1 MQKERTRKWRM
12 QATAKLSIIIPVHG
26 AGEYIGG
33 VIGDIRSQIIK
44 NWECIIVVRGSA
56 DKANKAISKL
66 IEGDDRFKLLYSE
79 TEGIGPA
86 YNLGLENATGR
97 YIAFGNSGCKYDD
110 TYFEKIYNAA
120 FRNKA
125 DLAIGGMTYLSRPSK
140 KLHLLEPDL
149 ITKLSIEDK
158 LFKKKTIRENGISF
172 ADIPYGSE
180 LAFYIDFCL
189 KAETIFGCRD
199 AQLRFREVPAAGDGL
214 TQIQP
219 DQKAF
224 SSAFRALEKA
234 QKAVDRKFR
243 ESKDA
248 LADPIAEKELKN
260 DYERFKSALYSFFA
274 EDICLDRFYRQLWQ
288 TDSSLLD
295 TVDEKL
301 SELKTKVFPHEWSD
315 MVSRE
320 SRDFAFRYDEMPDRE
335 ALTSIPRITFAISGP
350 DDSKTLNTII
360 EGIYLQ
366 DSPQFEIL
374 LEEGLRDIVDEYW
387 ANKLNFR
394 TIVTQDDNFR
404 NTAYGQCHSKYIWFI
419 DKPVYFSCSIVRRMY
434 NFMESNAGVLF
445 VTAPLYRRTEIGT
458 EALLSNSVAFFP
470 EYAAQKIRTSF
481 NQLDLTW
488 ENKLISV
495 TKLDAMSDPFILG
508 DTETLTRYYLY
519 SRFSKNSDLG
529 IITDYTE
536 EEVLGRVKSIPVKLL
551 WKSKIKKEAQFL
563 KGLEARTIEKDTFRI
578 KRRKLR
584 DALIRYLT
592 LKVIY
597 PFVYLV
603 NRIRPVDPK
612 KVIFV
617 EPAKLEIDGNLQYM
631 MQTVERLEKY
641 SIKQMILGR
650 KMLRVREQ
658 IRSEIR
664 FVKEVATARYLFTA
678 EALGTICGF
687 NKRKG
692 TTAVQLWHGCGAFK
706 QFGYSTADYIFGGD
720 MKAKLAYP
728 GYKNMDL
735 ITVSAPEVIWAYE
748 EAMGYQGTDVV
759 KATGIC
765 RTDVFYDEDYLRS
778 ARERVHEL
786 APGAAGRKII
796 LYAPTFRGR
805 IKRAKGP
812 DRLDIREMKDALGD
826 EYFLLIKHHPFV
838 KVPPIIPEDCADFAM
853 DVSVTANIDDLISCA
868 DICISDYSSLVFEY
882 SLFERPLIF
891 FAYDLEEYD
900 EWRGF
905 YYDYEEL
912 TPGPI
917 VYTTE
922 EIIKY
927 IQNIE
932 TEFDRDEIIRFREK
946 FMCAC
951 DGHATER
958 ILETIGIDTKAGGKK

>member
-1 MQKERTRKWRM
+1 M
-12 QATAKLSIIIPVHG
+12 QATAKLSIIIPVHES
-26 AGEYIGG
+26 GEYIGG
-33 VIGDIRSQIIK
+33 VIEDIRRQIIK

-66 IEGDDRFKLLYSE
+66 IEGDDRFTLLYSE

-86 YNLGLENATGR
+86 YNIGLENATGR
-97 YIAFGNSGCKYDD
+97 YIAFGNTGCRYDD
-110 TYFEKIYNAA
+110 KYFEKIYNTA

-125 DLAIGGMTYLSRPSK
+125 DLAIGGMAYLSRPSK

-158 LFKKKTIRENGISF
+158 LFKKKTIRENSISF

-224 SSAFRALEKA
+224 SSAFKALEKA
-234 QKAVDRKFR
+234 QKAVDKKYR

-260 DYERFKSALYSFFA
+260 DYERFKSALYRFFA

-301 SELKTKVFPHEWSD
+301 ADLKTKVFPHEWSE
-315 MVSRE
+315 MVRGE
-320 SRDFAFRYDEMPDRE
+320 SSDFAFGDDELPDRE

-350 DDSKTLNTII
+350 ADSKTINTII

-374 LEEGLRDIVDEYW
+374 LEEGLKDVVDEYW
-387 ANKLNFR
+387 AKKSNFR
-394 TIVTQDDNFR
+394 TIVTQDANFR

-419 DKPVYFSCSIVRRMY
+419 DKPVYFSRSIVRRMY

-445 VTAPLYRRTEIGT
+445 VTAPLYRRTEIDT
-458 EALLSNSVAFFP
+458 EVLQSNSVAFFP
-470 EYAAQKIRTSF
+470 EFSLQKIRTSY
-481 NQLDLTW
+481 NQLDLRW
-488 ENKLISV
+488 ENKLIAV
-495 TKLDAMSDPFILG
+495 TKLDAMVEPFKLG
-508 DTETLTRYYLY
+508 DTETLMRFYRN
-519 SRFSKNSDLG
+519 SRFSKNPDLG

-536 EEVLGRVKSIPVKLL
+536 DDVLGRVKSTATKLL
-551 WKSKIKKEAQFL
+551 WKQKVRKEEKFRES
-563 KGLEARTIEKDTFRI
+563 LEVRAIEKDTFDI
-578 KRRKLR
+578 IRRRVR
-584 DALIRYLT
+584 DWIIRFLT

-597 PFVYLV
+597 PLVYTI
-603 NRIRPVDPK
+603 NRFRPVDPK

-631 MQTVERLEKY
+631 MEAVEKLGGYKVQ
-641 SIKQMILGR
+641 QMILGR
-650 KMLRVREQ
+650 KFVRVRDQ
-658 IRSEIR
+658 IRREIH
-664 FVKEVATARYLFTA
+664 FTKELATARYLFVA

-687 NKRKG
+687 NKRKE

-706 QFGYSTADYIFGGD
+706 QFGYSTADYIFGGT
-720 MKAKLAYP
+720 MKDKLAYP
-728 GYKNMDL
+728 GYKNMDV

-765 RTDVFYDEDYLRS
+765 RTDVFYDEDYLKS
-778 ARERVHEL
+778 ARERVYKM
-786 APGAAGRKII
+786 APEAEGKKII

-812 DRLDIREMKDALGD
+812 DRLDIRAMRDALGD

-838 KVPPIIPEDCADFAM
+838 KVPPIIPEDCVDFAM

-927 IQNIE
+927 IQNID
-932 TEFDRDEIIRFREK
+932 TAFDRDEIIRFREK

-958 ILETIGIDTKAGGKK
+958 ILETIGFDTQNGQKK